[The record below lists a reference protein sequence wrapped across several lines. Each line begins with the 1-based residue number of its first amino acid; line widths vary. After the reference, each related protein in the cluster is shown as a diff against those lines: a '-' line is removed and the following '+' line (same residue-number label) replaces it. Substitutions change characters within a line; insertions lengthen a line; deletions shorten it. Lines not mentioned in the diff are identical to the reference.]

1 MGDIYKKAADRDDV
15 CTTVVLPTLNE
26 AETLPKVVEEL
37 RAAGYDKIL
46 VVDGGSTDGTL
57 EKAKEL
63 GVAAVMQIGKG
74 KGMALRTALMY
85 VDTPYVAVMDAD
97 YSYPPAELSK
107 LLPHLRHYD
116 LVLGAR
122 QGPMPFIYKLGN
134 KALAWLFRLLFGTDI
149 TDPLTGMY
157 AARTDVL
164 REATLEARHFDIEVD
179 ILAKAMANGARVAEV
194 PIQYRQRIGKKKL
207 KPWHGASIASK
218 MVSLAYRLNP
228 TLPLTLAGSP
238 PHRPRR
244 RPGRMGSLPLLLPG
258 GAPLPTRHPSHN
270 THTPGRRLHSPPPPR
285 HIPRQTTSRSSASRK
300 AARTPHRLPPAAAPA
315 TTSGAA
321 EARGAAHHSP
331 GEGGAGA
338 SHSLHCVAGHS
349 RLLPRHR
356 RREYSQQTG
365 PAGLL
370 RPGRSR
376 PHTTRRHG
384 NPPQTLSFLK
394 RIEII
399 PWMLSC

>member
-1 MGDIYKKAADRDDV
+1 MGDIYKKAADRGDV
-15 CTTVVLPTLNE
+15 CITVVLPTLNE
-26 AETLPKVVEEL
+26 AEALPKVVEEL

-85 VDTPYVAVMDAD
+85 VDTPYVAVIDAD

-116 LVLGAR
+116 IVLGAR

-164 REATLEARHFDIEVD
+164 REATLEARNFDIEVD

-218 MVSLAYRLNP
+218 MISLAYRLNP
-228 TLPLTLAGSP
+228 TLPLTLAGALLTAP
-238 PHRPRR
+238 GAALAGWVAYRFFYQGVPHYLL
-244 RPGRMGSLPLLLPG
+244 GTLAIILILLGGVSIALLPLATALVRLQAAVTRAARRHEP
-258 GAPLPTRHPSHN
+258 PTDC
-270 THTPGRRLHSPPPPR
+270 LPPPP
-285 HIPRQTTSRSSASRK
+285 HP
-300 AARTPHRLPPAAAPA
+300 PPPAPQKPEEPPTTALERAAQGLVIAFTVLLA
-315 TTSGAA
+315 TAA
-321 EARGAAHHSP
+321 YYLGIGDVNTANKLAQWAYYAL
-331 GEGGAGA
+331 AGA
-338 SHSLHCVAGHS
+338 VLT
-349 RLLPRHR
+349 LLADMAIHR
-356 RREYSQQTG
+356 R
-365 PAGLL
+365 P
-370 RPGRSR
+370 
-376 PHTTRRHG
+376 
-384 NPPQTLSFLK
+384 
-394 RIEII
+394 
-399 PWMLSC
+399 

>member
-1 MGDIYKKAADRDDV
+1 MGDIYKKAADRGDV
-15 CTTVVLPTLNE
+15 CITVILPTLNE
-26 AETLPKVVEEL
+26 AEALPKVVEEL

-57 EKAKEL
+57 EKAREL
-63 GVAAVMQIGKG
+63 GIAAVMQIGKG

-85 VDTPYVAVMDAD
+85 VDTPYVAVIDAD

-164 REATLEARHFDIEVD
+164 REATLEARNFDIEVD

-228 TLPLTLAGSP
+228 TLPLTLAGA
-238 PHRPRR
+238 
-244 RPGRMGSLPLLLPG
+244 LLTAL
-258 GAPLPTRHPSHN
+258 
-270 THTPGRRLHSPPPPR
+270 
-285 HIPRQTTSRSSASRK
+285 
-300 AARTPHRLPPAAAPA
+300 
-315 TTSGAA
+315 GAA
-321 EARGAAHHSP
+321 L
-331 GEGGAGA
+331 AG
-338 SHSLHCVAGHS
+338 
-349 RLLPRHR
+349 
-356 RREYSQQTG
+356 
-365 PAGLL
+365 
-370 RPGRSR
+370 
-376 PHTTRRHG
+376 
-384 NPPQTLSFLK
+384 
-394 RIEII
+394 
-399 PWMLSC
+399 